1 MSSCVSVSGC
11 ALAGLRVSIKSDNL
25 TSDMHWLHYY
35 ILLVSH
41 VPNMQLLEFESHGSR
56 CKQRSAPL
64 CSIS

>member
-1 MSSCVSVSGC
+1 MSVSGW
-11 ALAGLRVSIKSDNL
+11 ALAGLIVSIKSDNL

-41 VPNMQLLEFESHGSR
+41 VPNMHLLEFESHHGSR
-56 CKQRSAPL
+56 CKQSPAPL